1 MEDPSAMN
9 TLVELAEL
17 LSLPVVDR
25 GGDINFPTSNPL
37 NMRGLDSEVL
47 AEADVVLA
55 LNVTDLYQSL
65 TSVERESRAAHL
77 KIGDATKVIDI
88 SLRHLTWR
96 SWSQAYGRLQATDLS
111 ITSDACR
118 ALPDLVLRCKRLLA
132 EQTEKVGKIQARRKR
147 IEEIH
152 SRAKQ
157 RWQEQSLKAWQ
168 DIPVSLP
175 RLASE
180 LWQVVKDED
189 WVLASHAL
197 NEWVWRIWDFNQPGQ
212 CIRREGLGCRI
223 GIAIGMA
230 LYYRD
235 SEKLVID
242 IQPDGDFLFA
252 SSSLWTVA
260 HYRIP
265 LLIVMFN
272 NRSYYNDEAHQE
284 IVAISRKRP
293 VENKGIGIRVEE
305 PPVDFAALARS
316 FGIYGEGPIEEP
328 DKLRPAL
335 ERAVQ
340 HVKKERRAALVDV
353 VSKNR

>member
-1 MEDPSAMN
+1 
-9 TLVELAEL
+9 
-17 LSLPVVDR
+17 
-25 GGDINFPTSNPL
+25 
-37 NMRGLDSEVL
+37 
-47 AEADVVLA
+47 
-55 LNVTDLYQSL
+55 
-65 TSVERESRAAHL
+65 
-77 KIGDATKVIDI
+77 
-88 SLRHLTWR
+88 
-96 SWSQAYGRLQATDLS
+96 
-111 ITSDACR
+111 
-118 ALPDLVLRCKRLLA
+118 LRCKRLLA

-152 SRAKQ
+152 SRARQ

-230 LYYRD
+230 LHYRD

-284 IVAISRKRP
+284 IIAINRKRP